1 MNDLVTNGNK
11 ALAAFN
17 GGGNPFTQA
26 AEDLGVSEGV
36 YLKFNGNTGEYT
48 FGADQE
54 ELPEGTQLVAIMD
67 SIARGFICWNDSE
80 VIDEVMVSILDGN
93 PPKESELTDHA
104 PYTGDDD
111 GWSEQIR
118 IVFKDVETGETY
130 TFKTSSRAAMRAVGS
145 LMKDYG
151 RQFKNH
157 PDENPVIEIS
167 SSSYMPK
174 EKKHGKKHAP
184 ILKIVGWMHNDEI
197 ENLSSSSSDQDDE
210 GNYEQPAEEKTVTP
224 TVTKEEAAP
233 TGRRVRKF

>member
-26 AEDLGVSEGV
+26 AEDLGVTEGV
-36 YLKFNGNTGEYT
+36 FLKFNGNTGEYT
-48 FGADQE
+48 YGADQE
-54 ELPEGTQLVAIMD
+54 ELPDGSRLVAIMD
-67 SIARGFICWNDSE
+67 SIARGWICWNDSE
-80 VIDEVMVSILDGN
+80 VIDEIMVSILDGN
-93 PPKESELTDHA
+93 PPTEKDLPDHS
-104 PYTGDDD
+104 PFENDED

-118 IVFKDVETGETY
+118 VVFKDVETGETY

-157 PDENPVIEIS
+157 PDENPVVEIS

-184 ILKIVGWMHNDEI
+184 SFKIVDWMNNEEI
-197 ENLSSSSSDQDDE
+197 ENLVSAESEQEDAT
-210 GNYEQPAEEKTVTP
+210 NYETKAAPKEEAP
-224 TVTKEEAAP
+224 KEEAAP
-233 TGRRVRKF
+233 AGRRTRKF